1 MTVMGEPK
9 KDSSHYLFLL
19 EEALLSIDRAG
30 IEAALKAAASVGGM
44 TGYEIADRVIAPA
57 LERIG
62 DGWERGDV
70 ALSQVY
76 MSGRLLEAAIQAW
89 AAPVSDAVSGPVIGA
104 AVLEDH
110 HALGKR
116 ILVSVLRS
124 AGRDVR
130 DLGTGLSAEELVRR
144 AAEEDVEILMVSV
157 LMLHRAL
164 HVQEVR
170 AHLDARGLDHVRLL
184 VGGAPFVHDP
194 ELWRRTGADAM
205 GRSAADAL
213 RLVGAWEEG
222 GAS

>member
-1 MTVMGEPK
+1 VSVIGQTRKGPNQ
-9 KDSSHYLFLL
+9 YLSLL

-30 IEAALKAAASVGGM
+30 IDAALQGASDIAGLSGH
-44 TGYEIADRVIAPA
+44 EIADQIIAPA

-62 DGWERGDV
+62 DGWERGTV

-76 MSGRLLEAAIQAW
+76 MSGRLLEAAIQTW
-89 AAPVSDAVSGPVIGA
+89 ADPATTVTSGPIIGA

-130 DLGTGLSAEELVRR
+130 DLGTGLSATELVDR
-144 AAEEDVEILMVSV
+144 AVEEDVEVLMVSV

-170 AHLDARGLDHVRLL
+170 AQLDARGLSHVRLL

-213 RLVGAWEEG
+213 RLVGAWEG
-222 GAS
+222 GAP

>member
-1 MTVMGEPK
+1 MTGQAPAERDPNR
-9 KDSSHYLFLL
+9 YGILL
-19 EEALLSIDRAG
+19 EEALLSVDRAG
-30 IEAALKAAASVGGM
+30 IEAALDAATNAGGLSPH
-44 TGYEIADRVIAPA
+44 EIADEVIAPA

-62 DGWERGDV
+62 DGWERGTV

-76 MSGRLLEAAIQAW
+76 MSGRLLEAAIQRRVEP
-89 AAPVSDAVSGPVIGA
+89 APPREGLPIIGA

-116 ILVSVLRS
+116 ILVSILRS
-124 AGRDVR
+124 AGCDVR
-130 DLGTGLSAEELVRR
+130 DLGTGLSAEALVDR
-144 AAEEDVEILMVSV
+144 AVEEGVEILMVSV

-164 HVQEVR
+164 HMTEVR
-170 AHLDARGLDHVRLL
+170 AQLDARGLDHVRLI

-213 RLVGAWEEG
+213 RLVGAWNNG
-222 GAS
+222 GVS

>member
-1 MTVMGEPK
+1 MSGDGPVVREAGPFA
-9 KDSSHYLFLL
+9 LRL
-19 EEALLSIDRAG
+19 EEALLSIDRTG
-30 IEAALKAAASVGGM
+30 IETTLDAAATVGGM
-44 TGYEIADRVIAPA
+44 TPHEVADKVIAPA

-62 DGWERGDV
+62 DGWEAGTV

-76 MSGRLLEAAIQAW
+76 MSGRLLEASIARGAE
-89 AAPVSDAVSGPVIGA
+89 PPPPRSGGPVIGV

-116 ILVSVLRS
+116 ILISVLRS
-124 AGRDVR
+124 AGCDVR
-130 DLGTGLSAEELVRR
+130 DLGTGLSAKALVDG
-144 AAEEDVEILMVSV
+144 AEEEGVELLMVSV

-164 HVQEVR
+164 HMTEVR
-170 AHLDARGLDHVRLL
+170 AQLDARGLTHIRLI

-213 RLVGAWEEG
+213 RLVGAWNG
-222 GAS
+222 GAL